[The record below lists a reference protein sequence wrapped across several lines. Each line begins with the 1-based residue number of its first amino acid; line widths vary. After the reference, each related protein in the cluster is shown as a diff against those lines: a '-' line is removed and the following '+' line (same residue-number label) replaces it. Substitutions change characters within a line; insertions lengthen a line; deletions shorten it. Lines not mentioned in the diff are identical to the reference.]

1 MPKIHMSPKIISTL
15 RLSLLCACLILMGW
29 QAAQAQVRDSM
40 ERRFRVYSY
49 EGETFMVGA
58 LEDVDITAR
67 KPTKRQLRRGKKR
80 LAKFTR
86 LRWNVHKVYPY
97 AVKVAQVMQEVE
109 ARVSALPTEEERKA
123 YLKTKEASLFGSY
136 EDDLRRMTRTQG
148 KVLVKLVYRETGAST
163 FELIKETKSGASAVF
178 WQSIGL
184 IFGINLKDAFDVDKD
199 EEDAMINQ
207 IVRELEYGGY
217 NIAYRQYNYHLE

>member
-1 MPKIHMSPKIISTL
+1 MSPLIRPYI
-15 RLSLLCACLILMGW
+15 RHHLLGFCLLLMGW
-29 QAAQAQVRDSM
+29 QLAQSQTRDSL
-40 ERRFRVYSY
+40 EKRFRVYSY
-49 EGETFMVGA
+49 EGETYMVGA
-58 LEDVDITAR
+58 LEDVDITAK

-97 AVKVAQVMQEVE
+97 AVKVAEVMQEVE
-109 ARVSALPTEEERKA
+109 AHVASLPTEDARKT
-123 YLKTKEASLFGSY
+123 YLKSKEATLFGSY
-136 EDDLRRMTRTQG
+136 EDDLKRMTRSQG
-148 KVLVKLVYRETGAST
+148 KMLVKLVYRETGNST

-184 IFGINLKDAFDVDKD
+184 IFGINLKDAFDADKD

-217 NIAYRQYNYHLE
+217 NIAYRQYNYQLE